1 MGMLSCKLDLPV
13 GLDVGLTL
21 LSAVLAVTFTF
32 AALGAELLWKRY
44 NTHKQGNSAN
54 RTPNPLVTEGVDL
67 QEGDSSMPLLAEV
80 STSGDTGGDVA
91 DGERDVEFGRID
103 ALPQQCGVLPT
114 IGPPG
119 MSIPFPRQ
127 RELFHPASDPSLSAH
142 LSSSEP
148 QGSRSQSVLRFG
160 PSQLDLQS
168 MADHRAAPTQ
178 NAFVATYNGILSGM
192 SWKAVAMGLVW
203 SLSLTCMHYGGLL
216 AMRIPE
222 GRLTF
227 NPVLVVISA
236 IISWVVC
243 IVGYI
248 YMVNIE
254 PHLSQQLLVSATAAS
269 GIAAM
274 HFTGE
279 TLHVIRTVLGCSPVC
294 YLHTLLTPTRTT
306 GMQFL
311 VSTSTRSGWGISP
324 TASDCGLYRRN
335 SDLHVGQWSAG
346 AYCNSLSQ

>member
-1 MGMLSCKLDLPV
+1 MIQAQLSSNFFTVFTWIAIISLTFGFCASWSLHFVGMLSCKLDLPI

-21 LSAVLAVTFTF
+21 FSAVLAVTFTF
-32 AALGAELLWKRY
+32 AALGAELLWERY
-44 NTHKQGNSAN
+44 KTHKQGKSAN
-54 RTPNPLVTEGVDL
+54 RRSNSLVAEGVDL

-80 STSGDTGGDVA
+80 SSGDAGGDGA
-91 DGERDVEFGRID
+91 DGEGDIEFGRID
-103 ALPQQCGVLPT
+103 ALPQQS
-114 IGPPG
+114 PG
-119 MSIPFPRQ
+119 MSIPFPTQ

-142 LSSSEP
+142 MSSSEP
-148 QGSRSQSVLRFG
+148 QGSGSQSVLRFG
-160 PSQLDLQS
+160 PGQLDLQS

-178 NAFVATYNGILSGM
+178 NAFVATYYGVLSGM

-222 GRLTF
+222 GRMTF
-227 NPVLVVISA
+227 NPVLVVMSA
-236 IISWVVC
+236 LISWVVC

-279 TLHVIRTVLGCSPVC
+279 TL
-294 YLHTLLTPTRTT
+294 
-306 GMQFL
+306 
-311 VSTSTRSGWGISP
+311 
-324 TASDCGLYRRN
+324 
-335 SDLHVGQWSAG
+335 
-346 AYCNSLSQ
+346 